1 MKKKDEPRFEAG
13 LARLEELVE
22 ALESGGLDLDK
33 SLEVFE
39 EGIKLSRLLNQRL
52 DAAEKKLELLVK
64 DEQGRPEAR
73 ELEFDPENEA
83 AGEEG

>member
-1 MKKKDEPRFEAG
+1 MKKKEEPKFEAG

-39 EGIKLSRLLNQRL
+39 EGIKLSRVLNQRL
-52 DAAEKKLELLVK
+52 DSAEKKLELLVK
-64 DEQGRPEAR
+64 DEQGRPETR
-73 ELEFDPENEA
+73 ELDFEPDNEP

>member
-1 MKKKDEPRFEAG
+1 MKKKEEPKFETG
-13 LARLEELVE
+13 LSRLEELVE

-39 EGIKLSRLLNQRL
+39 EGIKLSRLLNQKL
-52 DAAEKKLELLVK
+52 DMAEKKLELLVR
-64 DEQGRPEAR
+64 DEQGRPETR
-73 ELEFDPENEA
+73 EFEVDEDNGP